1 MFVLCVL
8 SLCSVFCVLLGANM
22 ADNARHTQEVPRNVG
37 HKCRALSSVRRS
49 GEPKVQNV
57 RCTPSDG
64 RKRIGRE
71 MIRINTRWHNRV
83 KNVRHGAL
91 LGAKQKK
98 NGKRGKIIKEIL
110 IVYNLERNT
119 KEMKMKK

>member
-1 MFVLCVL
+1 MLGTHRKFPEM
-8 SLCSVFCVLLGANM
+8 LGAN
-22 ADNARHTQEVPRNVG
+22 VG
-37 HKCRALSSVRRS
+37 RSAVLGAAVNQKCRMLGA
-49 GEPKVQNV
+49 P
-57 RCTPSDG
+57 PSDG

-83 KNVRHGAL
+83 KNVRRGAL

>member
-1 MFVLCVL
+1 
-8 SLCSVFCVLLGANM
+8 
-22 ADNARHTQEVPRNVG
+22 
-37 HKCRALSSVRRS
+37 
-49 GEPKVQNV
+49 
-57 RCTPSDG
+57 
-64 RKRIGRE
+64 

-83 KNVRHGAL
+83 KNVRRRAL

>member
-1 MFVLCVL
+1 
-8 SLCSVFCVLLGANM
+8 
-22 ADNARHTQEVPRNVG
+22 
-37 HKCRALSSVRRS
+37 
-49 GEPKVQNV
+49 
-57 RCTPSDG
+57 
-64 RKRIGRE
+64 

-83 KNVRHGAL
+83 KNVRRGAL